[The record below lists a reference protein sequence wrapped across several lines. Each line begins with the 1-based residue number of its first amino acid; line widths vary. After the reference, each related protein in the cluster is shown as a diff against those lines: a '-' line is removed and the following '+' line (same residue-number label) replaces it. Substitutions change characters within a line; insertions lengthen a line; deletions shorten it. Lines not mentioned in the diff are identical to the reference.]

1 MITAQRALAAVAELA
16 ASKDGDLLRIVLNAS
31 TTGEAH
37 LAIGILA
44 EHVNHR
50 TLVSALNVR
59 EMLRE
64 MPASPFAMRIDTEML
79 VRTADMTI
87 ERDSLHRTITDTDG
101 GYEIV
106 VLAEGNLCFELVV
119 VVDGKSAFVRPT
131 DKGENFIHQEA
142 LELILSHASMLD
154 ELASVVKAM
163 GMVFNPRFYLSLEDW
178 TLEYAKDALA
188 DLNQLFH
195 N

>member
-1 MITAQRALAAVAELA
+1 MITAQRALSAVAELA
-16 ASKDGDLLRIVLNAS
+16 ASEDGDLLRIVLNAS

-44 EHVNHR
+44 EHVNHK

-64 MPASPFAMRIDTEML
+64 MPASPFAMRVDTDML
-79 VRTADMTI
+79 ARAADMSI
-87 ERDSLHRTITDTDG
+87 ERDSLNKAITDTDG
-101 GYEIV
+101 GYKIV
-106 VLAEGNLCFELVV
+106 VLAEGNLCFELMVV
-119 VVDGKSAFVRPT
+119 VGDQSVFVRPT

-154 ELASVVKAM
+154 ELAGVVRAM

-178 TLEYAKDALA
+178 TLEYAKDALD
-188 DLNQLFH
+188 DLSQLFR